1 MSSANPKSQ
10 EPTMEE
16 ILASIRRIIADDQA
30 QSNEPED
37 EAEEDDLPAA
47 VAAPAPVEDDE
58 AEAEKN
64 SQSAV
69 DDMFDSLGDDF
80 EEEEAEPEPEPEP
93 EDDGVSRPRR
103 RRGAGGQGPAR
114 AVAAGPRFTRTSISA
129 TPPSS
134 PIPSRSPR
142 LEQDEPEEEPDDE
155 PSGGGGSV
163 SPSRPATCRL
173 PCPSLRRRG
182 VISTTS
188 AWSPRRPTR
197 SSAAPSNMLAHAVLA
212 NQGRT
217 LDDLVKEMLRPMLKD
232 WLDDNLPTI
241 VERLGPRRDRD
252 AYRAAVEPRA
262 RAPHPSRYR
271 PVDLRARPPV
281 SSRGLRARL
290 SFRDTIGTSQ

>member
-93 EDDGVSRPRR
+93 EDDGVLDL
-103 RRGAGGQGPAR
+103 G
-114 AVAAGPRFTRTSISA
+114 AVAEPVAKAPRE
-129 TPPSS
+129 PSPLDLDHEDIDFRDAS
-134 PIPSRSPR
+134 FEPDPEPEPAF
-142 LEQDEPEEEPDDE
+142 EQDEPEEEPDDE
-155 PSGGGGSV
+155 PVEEEEAFAEPPRYVPPPMPEPPPPRRHFDDERLVSEATDAVVGGSF
-163 SPSRPATCRL
+163 
-173 PCPSLRRRG
+173 
-182 VISTTS
+182 
-188 AWSPRRPTR
+188 
-197 SSAAPSNMLAHAVLA
+197 NMLAHAVLA

-241 VERLGPRRDRD
+241 VERLV
-252 AYRAAVEPRA
+252 RAEIERV
-262 RAPHPSRYR
+262 
-271 PVDLRARPPV
+271 
-281 SSRGLRARL
+281 SRGR
-290 SFRDTIGTSQ
+290 